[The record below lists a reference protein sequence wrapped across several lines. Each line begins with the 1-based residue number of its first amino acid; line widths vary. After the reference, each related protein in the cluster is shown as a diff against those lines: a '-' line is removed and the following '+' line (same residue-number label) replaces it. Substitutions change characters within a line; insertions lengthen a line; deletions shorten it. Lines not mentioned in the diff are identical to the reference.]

1 MQIGIG
7 NAACLVVKA
16 LGADG
21 INDVPDVFVGKGLF
35 RETGEKGV
43 TLGRSQRVGIEED
56 GRRQFAFAD
65 IPSLRGFP
73 GQAGRGP
80 KSSAS
85 STIWKG
91 HAQINP

>member
-21 INDVPDVFVGKGLF
+21 VNDAPDVFVGKGLF

-65 IPSLRGFP
+65 IPAFGFP
-73 GQAGRGP
+73 VRLEGA

-85 STIWKG
+85 STIWK
-91 HAQINP
+91 AMPRLNP